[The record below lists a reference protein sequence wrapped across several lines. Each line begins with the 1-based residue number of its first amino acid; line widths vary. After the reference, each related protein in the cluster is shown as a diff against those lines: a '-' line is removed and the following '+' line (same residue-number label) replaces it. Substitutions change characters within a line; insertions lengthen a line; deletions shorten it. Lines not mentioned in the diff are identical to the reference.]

1 MFTLRVGVSALAC
14 VIMLDLYGVDT
25 YILVSLVLPIDVAH
39 V

>member
-1 MFTLRVGVSALAC
+1 MLTLRVGVNALAC
-14 VIMLDLYGVDT
+14 VIMLELYVVDT

>member
-1 MFTLRVGVSALAC
+1 MFTLRVGVSVLAC
-14 VIMLDLYGVDT
+14 VIMLELYVVDT

>member
-1 MFTLRVGVSALAC
+1 MLTLRADVSVLAC
-14 VIMLDLYGVDT
+14 VIMLELYVVDT